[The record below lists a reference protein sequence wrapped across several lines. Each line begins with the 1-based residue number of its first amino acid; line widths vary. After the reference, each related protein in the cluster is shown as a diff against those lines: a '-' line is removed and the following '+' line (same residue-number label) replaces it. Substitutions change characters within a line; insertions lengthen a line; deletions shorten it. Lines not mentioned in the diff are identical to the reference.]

1 MNIWVECLYVTKIQ
15 YQPFEIFSS
24 SLPVKSQRVVDS
36 KNLKTC
42 SFQDSYEIVGNQ
54 LLRNKRLLTFTCS

>member
-1 MNIWVECLYVTKIQ
+1 MNIWVECFYATKIQ

-42 SFQDSYEIVGNQ
+42 SFQDTVMK
-54 LLRNKRLLTFTCS
+54 L